1 MENNRSDYHD
11 RLYPISMRSF
21 ERPHH
26 LRSHLLDKMVEFT
39 GTLHEVRERASFLA
53 PLSRSCL
60 VNVKSISQIDLRKR
74 KVIFVT
80 GQSESF
86 SK

>member
-1 MENNRSDYHD
+1 
-11 RLYPISMRSF
+11 MRSF

-26 LRSHLLDKMVEFT
+26 LRSHLLDKTVEFT
-39 GTLHEVRERASFLA
+39 GTLHEVRERTSFLA

-60 VNVKSISQIDLRKR
+60 VNVKNISQIDLRKR
-74 KVIFVT
+74 EVIFVT

-86 SK
+86 SKRASKNIQTS